1 MTDREE
7 LAELSNQLAPIDVAH
22 ASAERIA
29 GRARPS
35 VGRGPSPRRL
45 VEPAAVVLLTAGFLA
60 WMVLKL
66 VEVLG

>member
-7 LAELSNQLAPIDVAH
+7 IAELSTQLAPIDVDR

-29 GRARPS
+29 HRARQS
-35 VGRGPSPRRL
+35 VGRGRSPRRFL
-45 VEPAAVVLLTAGFLA
+45 EPAVVVLLSTSFLA

-66 VEVLG
+66 VEVFG